1 MDTILRNARIA
12 DGVDAPLVD
21 IGIEGGR
28 IAAIEAGLNAE
39 GQVYDLSGGLVTPGF
54 VETHIHL
61 DKSCILDRISSTQGG
76 LDEAIGEVAR
86 LKREFTAEDVYHR
99 AKRTLEKCVLHG
111 TTHMRTHL
119 EVDPVI
125 GLRSLEGILPLVE
138 EFKWAMDIEIC
149 IFPQEG
155 LLNNPGTDELMVEG
169 LSLVQESGGGRVV
182 GAAPY
187 TDSYPHGQIDR
198 VFEIARESDIDV
210 DMHLDFGPDSES
222 LDLDYVCELTER
234 YGYGGRVAIGHVTK
248 LSTLNP
254 ERLQEKARRLAEAG
268 VAVTVLPA
276 TDLYLMGRHQEHSM
290 MRGVAPVH
298 RLLRAG
304 VNCSLSTNNVLNPFT
319 PFGDCSMVRMAN
331 LYANIC
337 HVGDPNGLSD
347 CFDMVTSRP
356 ARLLRLPDYGIEVG
370 RAADLAVLDCE
381 SRASAVSE
389 VVSPIMGFKAGRR
402 TFSRP
407 SAVLERPPGENDG

>member
-1 MDTILRNARIA
+1 MDAILRNARIA
-12 DGVDAPLVD
+12 DGPDAPLVD
-21 IGIEGGR
+21 IGIEKGR
-28 IAAIEAGLNAE
+28 ITAIQSGLNAE
-39 GQVYDLSGGLVTPGF
+39 GEVYDLGGKLVTPGF

-61 DKSCILDRISSTQGG
+61 DKSCILDRLSAMQGG

-86 LKREFTAEDVYHR
+86 LKGEFTAEDVYHR
-99 AKRTLEKCVLHG
+99 ARRTLEKCVLNG
-111 TTHMRTHL
+111 TTHIRTHL

-125 GLRSLEGILPLVE
+125 GLRSLDGILPLVK

-169 LSLVQESGGGRVV
+169 LRRGGRVV

-187 TDSYPHGQIDR
+187 TDSDPKGQIDR
-198 VFEIARESDIDV
+198 VFEIAREFDIDI
-210 DMHLDFGPDSES
+210 DMHLDFGPDADS
-222 LDLDYVCELTER
+222 LDMDYVCDLTER

-248 LSTLNP
+248 LSALPP
-254 ERLQEKARRLAEAG
+254 EQLRERASRLAGAG

-298 RLLRAG
+298 RLLREG

-319 PFGDCSMVRMAN
+319 PFGDCSLVRMAN

-337 HVGDPNGLSD
+337 HVGDQNGLAD
-347 CFDMVTSRP
+347 CFDMVSSRP
-356 ARLLRLPDYGIEVG
+356 ARLMRLPDYGIEVG
-370 RAADLAVLDCE
+370 QAADLAILDCD
-381 SRASAVSE
+381 SRAAAVSE

-402 TFSRP
+402 TFDRP
-407 SAVLERPPGENDG
+407 PATLERRAGENNV

>member
-1 MDTILRNARIA
+1 MDTILRNARIS
-12 DGVDAPLVD
+12 DGRDASLVD

-28 IAAIEAGLNAE
+28 IAAIQAGLNAE
-39 GQVYDLSGGLVTPGF
+39 AQVYELGGALVTPGF

-76 LDEAIGEVAR
+76 LGEAIGEVAR
-86 LKREFTAEDVYHR
+86 LKQGFTAEDVYHR

-119 EVDPVI
+119 EVDPVV

-138 EFKWAMDIEIC
+138 EFRWAMDIEIC
-149 IFPQEG
+149 VFPQEG

-169 LSLVQESGGGRVV
+169 LRRGGRVV

-187 TDSYPHGQIDR
+187 TDSDPHGQIDR
-198 VFEIARESDIDV
+198 VFEIARGFDIDI
-210 DMHLDFGPDSES
+210 DMHLDFGPDADL
-222 LDLDYVCELTER
+222 LDMDYVCDLTEQF
-234 YGYGGRVAIGHVTK
+234 GYGGRVAIGHVTK
-248 LSTLNP
+248 LSALP
-254 ERLQEKARRLAEAG
+254 AERLWEKAQRLANAG

-298 RLLRAG
+298 RLLQEG

-319 PFGDCSMVRMAN
+319 PFGDCSLARMAN

-337 HVGDPNGLSD
+337 HVGDQGGLAD

-356 ARLLRLPDYGIEVG
+356 ARLMRIPDYGIEVG
-370 RAADLAVLDCE
+370 RAADLAVLDCD
-381 SRASAVSE
+381 SRAAAVSE
-389 VVSPIMGFKAGRR
+389 VVSPVMGFKAGRR
-402 TFSRP
+402 TFNRP
-407 SAVLERPPGENDG
+407 PATLERPAGENNV